1 MIHQVFVSRNGV
13 RYQIYSGTPNEAEGN
28 AAGYARFEAR
38 RTIEQKPMAQRLHRA
53 ARLRANIARR
63 KLPHG
68 FDKDKNNITDPRYL
82 PPHNSAPHKHS

>member
-13 RYQIYSGTPNEAEGN
+13 RYQIYSGTPIEAEGN

-38 RTIEQKPMAQRLHRA
+38 HTIEQKPATPRLHRA
-53 ARLRANIARR
+53 ERLKANAKRR

-68 FDKDKNNITDPRYL
+68 IDKDGNSITDPNYL
-82 PPHNSAPHKHS
+82 PPHNNAPHKHS